1 MERQTG
7 ARSRVWRARPQPVFL
22 DQVILPA
29 GLVVRATDA
38 CSGKLSF
45 LPNSRF
51 NKARLMTAC
60 TATVATDRYQTA
72 RMENPGSRERTAAGV
87 AKMRRRAAEL
97 PSDGR
102 SCKADCHH
110 GQEDGLHYASADAEA
125 CLRGRSEVANDPVD

>member
-1 MERQTG
+1 MRACPDGCRPGTFPGCPPAE
-7 ARSRVWRARPQPVFL
+7 ARPRHAYRGEKPRMAHAASASVTGFL

-29 GLVVRATDA
+29 GLVVRGTDA

-45 LPNSRF
+45 LPNSRC

-72 RMENPGSRERTAAGV
+72 RIENPGSRERTAAGV

-97 PSDGR
+97 PSG
-102 SCKADCHH
+102 
-110 GQEDGLHYASADAEA
+110 GQVLPSA
-125 CLRGRSEVANDPVD
+125 